1 MIKLSLTRSAI
12 AAGGLAL
19 ALTAGAGVAS
29 ADPNLD
35 VFVNTT
41 CTYEQAA
48 AAFNASADPATADQ
62 FNSNPQLQNQ
72 VRMFLAAPPNQR
84 LKYAKMV
91 QNSPQAQQYIPLLTQ
106 VFSTC
111 NNY

>member
-41 CTYEQAA
+41 CTYDQAA
-48 AAFNASADPATADQ
+48 AALNAQDPATAEQ

-72 VRMFLAAPPNQR
+72 VRMFLAAPPPQR
-84 LKYAKMV
+84 MKYAKMV